1 MQWRARRRRALQ
13 QMMVVH
19 GWKRIPWLPWR
30 RIHGMRMSG
39 WLNMRVR
46 CHTLSRRT
54 EMVSDTTRLPGA
66 PGWRIPSHKQ
76 PQPSGHFVNLCKPL
90 CDSRRP
96 GAHLVR
102 TPLPLCLIPL
112 PCYPTPL
119 PCYPTPL
126 PCSPTPFPCSLTPLP
141 CSLTPSLCS
150 PTPLPC
156 SPTPLPCSL
165 SGRVTH
171 FINSIAHH
179 RHVLLGGA
187 CCFEVRIDP
196 YLITLLCSLTQ
207 LLLCL
212 TITACGRLP
221 PLLSSFTRPSSYS
234 RLLAACMSFVACFIC
249 QGRQETL
256 RQTASR

>member
-1 MQWRARRRRALQ
+1 MHSEGHTFHVMILVGFSYKKAQAHK
-13 QMMVVH
+13 VF
-19 GWKRIPWLPWR
+19 
-30 RIHGMRMSG
+30 RMGHLGSR
-39 WLNMRVR
+39 RVR
-46 CHTLSRRT
+46 S
-54 EMVSDTTRLPGA
+54 A
-66 PGWRIPSHKQ
+66 WRSFCLLAEC
-76 PQPSGHFVNLCKPL
+76 HFVNLGW
-90 CDSRRP
+90 DSRRP
-96 GAHLVR
+96 GAQLVR
-102 TPLPLCLIPL
+102 TPLPLRLIPL
-112 PCYPTPL
+112 LCYPTPS
-119 PCYPTPL
+119 PCYP
-126 PCSPTPFPCSLTPLP
+126 TPLP

-256 RQTASR
+256 CQTASR